1 MQKMSPYLSDKIKVI
16 SLIAITMVIYIHTY
30 YTEGENYTLF
40 MSLQRFFGG
49 VGLSGI
55 ANPLFYLISGYLFFI
70 NINSVYECFPKIKKR
85 FHTLFIPY
93 ILANTLAFILYAF
106 LDGISRLSL
115 ALYNV
120 VNFHILNWLQLD
132 LITLLKNIYWEPVAF
147 QLWFVRDMILFVLL
161 TPIIFYILKFCSQKK
176 WTSLLL
182 LFILILYY
190 FVTSHHVIWMAIG
203 GIISMSNII
212 NIAEYCPTKQK
223 DIVMY
228 ISAAIFIFFV
238 VCNSFNIYT
247 LKYGYAL
254 FGVIAFWLLY
264 DKIAKGQLYCTNQKL
279 AKACS
284 LSFFIYLIHEPILL
298 IFKKVPLLIFNN
310 EITLTIY
317 FLTVPIVF
325 VTITIFIGNLLRKYI
340 PKFFSIYV
348 GGR

>member
-1 MQKMSPYLSDKIKVI
+1 MSPYLSDKIKVI

-132 LITLLKNIYWEPVAF
+132 LITLLKNFIG
-147 QLWFVRDMILFVLL
+147 
-161 TPIIFYILKFCSQKK
+161 
-176 WTSLLL
+176 SLLL
-182 LFILILYY
+182 
-190 FVTSHHVIWMAIG
+190 
-203 GIISMSNII
+203 
-212 NIAEYCPTKQK
+212 
-223 DIVMY
+223 
-228 ISAAIFIFFV
+228 
-238 VCNSFNIYT
+238 FNC
-247 LKYGYAL
+247 G
-254 FGVIAFWLLY
+254 LL
-264 DKIAKGQLYCTNQKL
+264 
-279 AKACS
+279 
-284 LSFFIYLIHEPILL
+284 
-298 IFKKVPLLIFNN
+298 
-310 EITLTIY
+310 EI
-317 FLTVPIVF
+317 
-325 VTITIFIGNLLRKYI
+325 
-340 PKFFSIYV
+340 
-348 GGR
+348 

>member
-1 MQKMSPYLSDKIKVI
+1 MKISPYLSDKIKII

-30 YTEGENYTLF
+30 YTEGENYPYF
-40 MSLQRFFGG
+40 MSLQRFLGG
-49 VGLSGI
+49 IGISGI

-70 NINSVYECFPKIKKR
+70 NINSVHQCFPKIKKR

-93 ILANTLAFILYAF
+93 ILANTLAFILYST
-106 LDGISRLSL
+106 LDGISRLSPT
-115 ALYNV
+115 LYNII
-120 VNFHILNWLQLD
+120 NFHILDWLQLD

-147 QLWFVRDMILFVLL
+147 QLWFIRDMILFVLL
-161 TPIIFYILKFCSQKK
+161 TPIIYYILKFSSQRK
-176 WTSLLL
+176 WSSIILLFVLLL
-182 LFILILYY
+182 CY
-190 FVTSHHVIWMAIG
+190 FATNLHVIWMAIG

-212 NIAEYCPTKQK
+212 NIAEYHPTKKK

-228 ISAAIFIFFV
+228 VSATVFLFFV

-247 LKYGYAL
+247 FEYGYAI
-254 FGVIAFWLLY
+254 FGVMAFWLLY
-264 DKIAKGQLYCTNQKL
+264 DKIAKGRLFCTNHNL
-279 AKACS
+279 AIACS

-298 IFKKVPLLIFNN
+298 IFKKIPLLIFNN
-310 EITLTIY
+310 EIALTIY

-340 PKFFSIYV
+340 PKLFSIYV